1 MSALIF
7 LFKAIG
13 IAIADIGIKSYIE
26 SNYKQGEKKDIL
38 GGKVQIRKVYNKGM
52 AFNFLDD
59 NPEFVKK
66 VSCILTTV
74 LSLYYLFLLL
84 RKGSFLTKAGFTLF
98 IGGAWSN
105 TFDRWFRGYVVDY
118 IGFNTNWKKFDRLTF
133 NLADFSILLG
143 TDLVT
148 LGEIIKTTKEVKEV
162 D

>member
-1 MSALIF
+1 MSAIF
-7 LFKAIG
+7 FLLKAIG

-26 SNYKQGEKKDIL
+26 SNYEQGEKTDIL

-59 NPEFVKK
+59 KPELVTKI
-66 VSCILTTV
+66 SCYLTTI
-74 LSLYYLFLLL
+74 LSIYYLYLLSK
-84 RKGSFLTKAGFTLF
+84 KGNFFTKAGFTLF

-118 IGFNTNWKKFDRLTF
+118 IGFNTKWEAFNRLTF
-133 NLADFSILLG
+133 NLGDFSILLG
-143 TDLVT
+143 ADLTT
-148 LGEIIKTTKEVKEV
+148 LGEIINTVKTAKEV